1 MSVLLDAGPTLNFL
15 AVGQQTV
22 LIAVADKGG
31 LQLAVPQRVDHEVL
45 GMCKDP
51 RFARTPAQAT
61 WRKLKGAGRVVVVA
75 DELTTAVFTEAVT
88 RISGVPASE
97 RVKSGRSLGEIMVLA
112 HASALAQGGT
122 DVFVLL
128 DDGDGRHRCHREQE
142 WLERHRG
149 PGRLVL
155 WSTPQVLK
163 QADPSWF
170 VGGLTWRRVYEKMRE
185 FDDGL
190 LAL

>member
-1 MSVLLDAGPTLNFL
+1 MSVILDAGPTLNFL

-22 LIAVADKGG
+22 LISVADKGG
-31 LQLAVPQRVDHEVL
+31 LQLTVPERVDREVL

-61 WRKLKGAGRVVVVA
+61 WRKLKGAGRVVVVP

-88 RISGVPASE
+88 RISGIPASE
-97 RVKSGRSLGEIMVLA
+97 RVKARRSLGEIMVLA
-112 HASALAQGGT
+112 HASSLAQCGT
-122 DVFVLL
+122 DVVVLL
-128 DDGDGRHRCHREQE
+128 DDGDGRDRCHREQG
-142 WLERHRG
+142 WLERHG
-149 PGRLVL
+149 APGQLVL
-155 WSTPQVLK
+155 WSTRQVLK

-170 VGGLTWRRVYEKMRE
+170 VGGLTWQQVYEKMRE

>member
-22 LIAVADKGG
+22 LISVADKGG
-31 LQLAVPQRVDHEVL
+31 LQLTVPQRVDHEVL
-45 GMCKDP
+45 GMCRDP

-61 WRKLKGAGRVVVVA
+61 WRKLRGSGRVVVVP
-75 DELTTAVFTEAVT
+75 DELTTTVFTDAVT

-97 RVKSGRSLGEIMVLA
+97 RVKARRSLGEIMVLA
-112 HASALAQGGT
+112 HASSLAQGGA

-128 DDGDGRHRCHREQE
+128 DDGDGRVRCKREQG
-142 WLERHRG
+142 WLERNG
-149 PGRLVL
+149 ASGQLVL
-155 WSTPQVLK
+155 WSTRQVLK

-170 VGGLTWRRVYEKMRE
+170 AGGLTWQQVYERMRE